1 MRNVQRALP
10 APDDDV
16 AIERFANDLPGFAV
30 EIDARGVFSLSPT
43 HSDSGAREFAAGLQL
58 QRYADNVGGRVFG
71 SSAGFRL
78 PDGSLRS
85 PDAAWISDE
94 HRARL
99 MATEKRGYW
108 RTCPDIVI
116 EILSDTDDWDEL
128 IEKVELYARN
138 GAWYVVAIDPFRRII
153 ETRGNAPC
161 GFELDV
167 DSIVGA

>member
-1 MRNVQRALP
+1 MKIVQRPLP
-10 APDDDV
+10 APDDDA
-16 AIERFANDLPGFAV
+16 AIERFSNDLPGVAV

-58 QRYADNVGGRVFG
+58 QRYADRVGGRVFG

-78 PDGSLRS
+78 ADGSLRS

-99 MATEKRGYW
+99 TGAEKRGYW

-116 EILSDTDDWDEL
+116 EILSDTDRWDDL
-128 IEKVELYARN
+128 LEKIELYARN
-138 GAWYVVAIDPFRRII
+138 GAEYVVAIDPF
-153 ETRGNAPC
+153 ESLVVTRGDPPP
-161 GFELDV
+161 GFELDI
-167 DSIVGA
+167 DAIVGA

>member
-1 MRNVQRALP
+1 MGIVQRPLP
-10 APDDDV
+10 APDDDI

-58 QRYADNVGGRVFG
+58 QRYADKVGGRVFG

-78 PDGSLRS
+78 ADGSLRS

-99 MATEKRGYW
+99 TTTEKRGYW

-116 EILSDTDDWDEL
+116 EILSDTDRWDDL

-138 GAWYVVAIDPFRRII
+138 GAAYAVAIDPFENVV
-153 ETRGNAPC
+153 ETRGEPPN
-161 GFELDV
+161 GLELD
-167 DSIVGA
+167 IRAIIEA